1 MEAARIIS
9 IIGRKNAGKTT
20 LVVALASEFT
30 RQGKKVGTIKHGHH
44 PALLDTVRVEAYGQ
58 PVPIQQVG
66 SISAPEPRLLVVQ
79 PWDRSLIK
87 AITRAIQASELG
99 LNPTDDGAVVRVPI
113 PALTEERRRDLVKL
127 VSKLAED
134 GRVHVRQVRH
144 DLNKDVKAQEH
155 DGRIPE
161 DEAKR
166 LTAEVQ
172 KLTDKIRVRGGSA
185 TTPRL
190 HSPEALRRY
199 GNLPRPI
206 AIIMDGNGRWARARG
221 VPRLMSHTV
230 ADDPRRER
238 RFGRVD

>member
-1 MEAARIIS
+1 MVHKLVADAEERMKKALESVRRELATIRS
-9 IIGRKNAGKTT
+9 GKAT
-20 LVVALASEFT
+20 
-30 RQGKKVGTIKHGHH
+30 

-144 DLNKDVKAQEH
+144 DLNKDIKAQEH

-172 KLTDKIRVRGGSA
+172 KLTD
-185 TTPRL
+185 
-190 HSPEALRRY
+190 RY
-199 GNLPRPI
+199 I
-206 AIIMDGNGRWARARG
+206 SMI
-221 VPRLMSHTV
+221 
-230 ADDPRRER
+230 DDLLKKKTAE
-238 RFGRVD
+238 VMEV